1 MIYQKE
7 TGKVIYR
14 SKMNPGKKRNFEIFD
29 VPEFLAFLSCHIP
42 NKGDQ
47 MVRYYGFYS
56 NVMRGKR
63 KKLKGERDKKV
74 VSFEYEP
81 LASSGEYRKR
91 RSQPI
96 KKVYEANPLSV
107 PDAMVR

>member
-29 VPEFLAFLSCHIP
+29 VPEFLALLSCHIP

-63 KKLKGERDKKV
+63 KKLK
-74 VSFEYEP
+74 FFFP
-81 LASSGEYRKR
+81 L
-91 RSQPI
+91 I
-96 KKVYEANPLSV
+96 KARLTFYQFGVKYILV
-107 PDAMVR
+107 